1 MSANASCLPERQAMR
16 PAARLT
22 LAWPL
27 PAVAAWTSAW
37 ALQILLGHAGLG
49 PRTAALLACLLPL
62 VFLPGTDSRM
72 RQVCLLLGYPV
83 MLLGG
88 LLAGLLPAWVWL
100 LPLGLLLLLYP
111 RAAWRDAPL
120 YPTPAAAFDEL
131 ARQLPLPPDARIL
144 DAGCGLGD
152 GLRALK
158 RAYPLARLEGIEAS
172 RPLSWIARL
181 RCRGARIER
190 GDLWASDWRGIDL
203 VYLFQRPESMPEAL
217 AKAQAELA
225 PGAWL
230 LSLAFPLPGQRAD
243 LRMPAGGHTL
253 YAYRAPFRPASVRP
267 QTRGLQRPPE
277 GG

>member
-1 MSANASCLPERQAMR
+1 MSANASCLREPPPMR
-16 PAARLT
+16 PAARLS

-49 PRTAALLACLLPL
+49 PRPAALLACLLPL
-62 VFLPGTDSRM
+62 LFLPGADSRM

-83 MLLGG
+83 MLLGS
-88 LLAGLLPAWVWL
+88 LLAGVLPAWVWL
-100 LPLGLLLLLYP
+100 VPLGLLMLLYP

-120 YPTPAAAFDEL
+120 YPTPAAAFDGL
-131 ARQLPLPPDARIL
+131 AQQLPLPADARIL

-172 RPLSWIARL
+172 RPLGWIARL
-181 RCRGARIER
+181 RCRGASIRR
-190 GDLWASDWRGIDL
+190 GDLWAADWREVDL
-203 VYLFQRPESMPEAL
+203 VYLFQRPESMPRAL
-217 AKAQAELA
+217 HKAQAELP

-253 YAYRAPFRPASVRP
+253 YAYRAPFRPAGVRP
-267 QTRGLQRPPE
+267 RTRGAAPQPD
-277 GG
+277 